1 MLRFVA
7 WRVLG
12 MIPVLAV
19 ALVASFL
26 ATRALPGDPVMVMLS
41 DHSSDEVMAAR
52 LRAEY
57 GLDRPVLEQFFSY
70 VTGALSG
77 DFGLSYRVVHTPVIE
92 VLRDGLAISPVLAFS
107 ALALAFP
114 IGAAAGAFAAVRR
127 NTLADSL
134 VILVLVAGLSI
145 PNFAIA
151 TFLVYIFS
159 IKLGWLPV
167 AGWGDAKKAILPIVI
182 LAIPTAAYIAR
193 LSRTFMLEVLQQDFV
208 RTARAK
214 GLADRVV
221 IWRHAFKNT
230 LVPLL
235 TSVGIIFGGLLSNTF
250 VVETIFNI
258 PGLGRLAIDS
268 IFARDYPVAM
278 AIVLLFTAFFVL
290 INLVVDILYAVID
303 PRIRSRVVAT

>member
-57 GLDRPVLEQFFSY
+57 GLDRPVLEQFFAY

-77 DFGLSYRVVHTPVIE
+77 DFGLSYRVVHTPVID

-214 GLADRVV
+214 GLTQIAAL
-221 IWRHAFKNT
+221 WRHAVRNA
-230 LVPLL
+230 LIPVL
-235 TSVGIIFGGLLSNTF
+235 TIIGLQFSFLIAGAIIIENVF
-250 VVETIFNI
+250 FL
-258 PGLGRLAIDS
+258 PGLGRLIFQAINQ
-268 IFARDYPVAM
+268 RDLIVVESVVMILVFSVIVVTFLVDLAY
-278 AIVLLFTAFFVL
+278 AIV
-290 INLVVDILYAVID
+290 D
-303 PRIRSRVVAT
+303 PRLRGR